1 MAHECREKIISA
13 QSTERGS
20 PLQFDIQRQ
29 VSVGWNLI
37 KFEAQLAQFA
47 CLYRPES
54 QLSDIF
60 VWVHWYEY

>member
-1 MAHECREKIISA
+1 MQRKIISA